1 VERRSQAP
9 AMRMPAQMRR
19 DGASQAALVREA
31 GLGPIAVHELPHD
44 LQNYYYVC
52 RPDGDRVD
60 AKRKP
65 SALAFVSGSLARD
78 RQGPSIAPSRAGRV
92 RLLEFDC
99 LSVVR
104 SDRTDSMRVSML
116 GPTLASTHA
125 RYR

>member
-1 VERRSQAP
+1 MMLWVVKRASARSRSTSCRMTSRTATTSAAP
-9 AMRMPAQMRR
+9 DW
-19 DGASQAALVREA
+19 DGLDV
-31 GLGPIAVHELPHD
+31 
-44 LQNYYYVC
+44 
-52 RPDGDRVD
+52 
-60 AKRKP
+60 KRKP

-99 LSVVR
+99 LSAVR

-116 GPTLASTHA
+116 APTLASTHA